1 MITKEKEQEISVD
14 AIYDFTRKMK
24 DVKPDALMILGTF
37 QVLDGLDISECAVNA
52 VSGDMAKML
61 NCLVNSAQQIA
72 AEIGAQ
78 KGTKAKHMFYLELVR
93 RLDMIIR
100 AEDDDD

>member
-1 MITKEKEQEISVD
+1 MITKEKAQEISVD

-24 DVKPDALMILGTF
+24 GVKPDALMILGTF
-37 QVLDGLDISECAVNA
+37 QVRDGLDISECAVNA
-52 VSGDMAKML
+52 FSGDPAKML

-72 AEIGAQ
+72 NEIGAR
-78 KGTKAKHMFYLELVR
+78 KGIHAKHMFYLELVQ